1 MAAAGSSPGW
11 PLRAGSRGC
20 AAIVGESR
28 TSGLAG
34 SASWTERA
42 GSEPR
47 GIAGLESVH
56 LDVAT
61 PSDPDQSTWSR
72 GGSGERNVR
81 LIPAEEPVDILRRTM
96 G

>member
-1 MAAAGSSPGW
+1 M
-11 PLRAGSRGC
+11 RRDCRRVKDFGSRG
-20 AAIVGESR
+20 VGKLDR
-28 TSGLAG
+28 TCG
-34 SASWTERA
+34 R
-42 GSEPR
+42 SEPR